1 MKSELDRNTMSLSMA
16 MFRQRLILAGITPN
30 LVDDE
35 IAKITN
41 ETDRALAQNSWE
53 YETTV
58 RRNSEL
64 LTTLAPKFSL
74 TPEQLDD
81 LFQ

>member
-1 MKSELDRNTMSLSMA
+1 MNLSMVT
-16 MFRQRLILAGITPN
+16 FRQRLILMGITPN

-35 IAKITN
+35 IVKIPN
-41 ETDRALAQNSWE
+41 EMDRVLTQNSWE
-53 YETTV
+53 YETIV
-58 RRNSEL
+58 YRNSEL
-64 LTTLAPKFSL
+64 LATLAPKFFL